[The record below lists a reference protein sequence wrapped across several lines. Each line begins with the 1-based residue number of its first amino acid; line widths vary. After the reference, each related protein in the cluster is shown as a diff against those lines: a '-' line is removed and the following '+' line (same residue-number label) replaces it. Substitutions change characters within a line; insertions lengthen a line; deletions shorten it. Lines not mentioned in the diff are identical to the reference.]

1 MKEIL
6 NILYEFLF
14 SSSDPNMTY
23 GIAAQAIA
31 AGIQGLGSVVSG
43 IFASG
48 RAKRAQRR
56 AAAER
61 KKLTGELNSLE
72 KGRQAVINP
81 YDNFTNLSS
90 LAKDLSGKLSNPYAS
105 LGVATAG
112 AEIQIEE
119 ADIALA
125 NTLDT
130 LRATG
135 ASAGGA
141 TALAQAALQSKKGV
155 AASIEQQEA
164 QNEKLRAQG
173 QAQLERMQM
182 QEGIRVQQTQLS
194 EGQRMQQADAMGRT
208 FEFNAREKRKD
219 DKINYTRNQLG
230 GAKAQENAAYNQ
242 RTAAIGSAIMGVA
255 GAAGD
260 MAATG
265 AFGGTTP
272 STAATGPNAPASS
285 SNPTGY
291 NQFTQMQ
298 NQFTNNLISGK
309 YDINVDTSVGS
320 FLNQNP
326 ITSDRRLKKNI
337 RQYGQSLSGINIYL
351 FEYKDKKYGKG
362 VYQGVMSDEIPQYAV
377 VKHSDGFDRVDYSK
391 LDVEFKQ
398 I

>member
-1 MKEIL
+1 MEEIL

-14 SSSDPNMTY
+14 SSLDPNINF
-23 GIAAQAIA
+23 GLAPLAIA
-31 AGIQGLGSVVSG
+31 GIGAGVQALGSLVSG
-43 IFASG
+43 IFGSA
-48 RAKRAQRR
+48 RARRKQRR

-61 KKLTGELNSLE
+61 RKLTGELNSLE
-72 KGRQAVINP
+72 KSRQAVINP
-81 YDNFTNLSS
+81 YSNFKDLSS
-90 LAKDLSGKLSNPYAS
+90 LAKDLSGKLSNPYAN

-135 ASAGGA
+135 AGAGGA
-141 TALAQAALQSKKGV
+141 TALAQAALQSKRGV

-173 QAQLERMQM
+173 QQQLERMEM
-182 QEGIRVQQTQLS
+182 AEGQRVQGVQLS
-194 EGQRMQQADAMGRT
+194 EGQRMQQADAAGKSFM
-208 FEFNAREKRKD
+208 FNATEKRQD

-242 RTAAIGSAIMGVA
+242 ATSATMGAISGVA
-255 GAAGD
+255 GAAGQFASY
-260 MAATG
+260 AA
-265 AFGGTTP
+265 ANATP
-272 STAATGPNAPASS
+272 SAPSATTTLSNYTPIATPQLNVPAPNLSLSS
-285 SNPTGY
+285 Y
-291 NQFTQMQ
+291 
-298 NQFTNNLISGK
+298 TNTNT
-309 YDINVDTSVGS
+309 Y
-320 FLNQNP
+320 
-326 ITSDRRLKKNI
+326 TSDKRLKKNI
-337 RQYGQSLSGINIYL
+337 KLIGKSASGLKIYA
-351 FEYKDKKYGKG
+351 FEYINKIFGKG
-362 VYQGVMSDEIPQYAV
+362 IYQGVMSDEIPQYAV